1 MSCSPIYLDAE
12 TNGLKPSKV
21 WVVVTMQ
28 DEVLLEHYT
37 PESLRKA
44 LDNDALVIG
53 HNLFGYDIPVLK
65 RLWDIDIDS
74 SRVKDTL
81 VMSRL
86 ADPQRDK
93 GNSLRS
99 WGERLNFPK
108 GDHSDWSCLSDE
120 MVTYCKRDVELTA
133 AVYDRLLFEL
143 RDFGTDSVEL
153 EQRVQEITQKQV
165 RNGWKLNVG
174 QAIYLVATLKEKI
187 HDLEDAVHR
196 VFRPLPTFVKEVR
209 PKVKKDGTISVVG
222 LKFLG
227 DQWSSIA
234 GDFSRIDYP
243 EFNLG
248 SRQQIGRH
256 LQHFGWKPCQ
266 HTEHGQ
272 PIVNEKVL
280 MGIKDIPEATYISE
294 YLMVQKRI
302 AQVESWIEAADEDTE
317 RVHGQVNTNGA
328 VTGRMTHSKPN
339 VAQVPASRAPYGEEC
354 RSCWT
359 VPEGYKLVGF
369 DASGLELRMLAHYMN
384 DEEYTN
390 EVINGDIHTA
400 NQKLAGL
407 ESRDQAKTF
416 IYALLYGAGDAKLG
430 SVAGGSRAT
439 GEGLKKRFMS
449 NLPAFA
455 NLKARVASE
464 AAQGWIRGLDG
475 RRLTVRSE
483 HAALNTLLQSAGAIV
498 MKQALILLD
507 NYGILWGLDYK
518 IVGNIHDEVQSEVK
532 AKDAEKFG
540 RLAVSCLEAAGLH
553 FNLNCKLAG
562 EYKIG
567 TTWSETH

>member
-37 PESLRKA
+37 PESLREA

-174 QAIYLVATLKEKI
+174 QAIYLVATLKEKLY
-187 HDLEDAVHR
+187 DLEDAVHR

-339 VAQVPASRAPYGEEC
+339 VAQVPASRAPYGAEC